1 MNKKEKNKKYI
12 LYFLFVF
19 VCFEYLSLY
28 YFFFFIYYEYHSVCC
43 KENDMLIS
51 FLIKMKKLRKRVSCG
66 EKEYSVLSFLVL
78 SHCGIVFYFSLF
90 LIVFNLF
97 SFFVLKKKY

>member
-19 VCFEYLSLY
+19 VCFEYLS

-78 SHCGIVFYFSLF
+78 SHSGKSILLF
-90 LIVFNLF
+90 FILNSV
-97 SFFVLKKKY
+97 

>member
-1 MNKKEKNKKYI
+1 M
-12 LYFLFVF
+12 
-19 VCFEYLSLY
+19 
-28 YFFFFIYYEYHSVCC
+28 
-43 KENDMLIS
+43 
-51 FLIKMKKLRKRVSCG
+51 R

>member
-12 LYFLFVF
+12 IFLFVF

-43 KENDMLIS
+43 KENDMLTS

-78 SHCGIVFYFSLF
+78 SHSGKSILLF
-90 LIVFNLF
+90 FILNSV
-97 SFFVLKKKY
+97 